1 MSHRPGTLPVV
12 DIHVHIG
19 KIEIHV
25 RDPRIDQVLAL
36 LDGIAQRLETIMD
49 SQADVDAAVASIG
62 LDVQGLTDSG
72 VRIEAAI
79 ADLEAAGADTTALR
93 AAIGTLDDAVGSIAA
108 IVPVPDPVPDPVP
121 APDPGVGGDGGGG
134 A

>member
-1 MSHRPGTLPVV
+1 MSQPGGTLPVV
-12 DIHVHIG
+12 DIHIHIG
-19 KIEIHV
+19 KVEIHV

-79 ADLEAAGADTTALR
+79 ADLEAKGADTTALR
-93 AAIGTLDDAVGSIAA
+93 AAIGSLDDAVGSIAA
-108 IVPVPDPVPDPVP
+108 IVPAPVEPP
-121 APDPGVGGDGGGG
+121 ADPGDGGDGGGG